1 MLLAVGIISTS
12 MFILEPRHWAQVQLQ
27 LHRALRAGCVLL
39 GQAQGGNIC
48 QGSHKE
54 MFAW

>member
-27 LHRALRAGCVLL
+27 LYRALRAGCVLL

-48 QGSHKE
+48 QGSH
-54 MFAW
+54 